1 MSTVA
6 KKKKAD
12 APAREN
18 DLNIRREAFCQYFTK
33 NQALFGNAT
42 LSYAEAY
49 GYKLDE
55 LPRDDYKL
63 DELPRDD
70 AKYKGKGK
78 KRVMVE
84 GSSYD
89 KAYHVC
95 ATEGGRLL
103 KIPEIQ
109 ERITALLNE
118 LLRDDI
124 VDSQLAKVITQDY
137 DLQSKVRAINEYNK
151 VRGRIID
158 KSKVEIERF
167 AMDDIR
173 ELLAPLPLERQDE
186 IYAILTGAIAEAEA
200 LRGAAQVQEG
210 HTQQP

>member
-49 GYKLDE
+49 GY
-55 LPRDDYKL
+55 RL

-84 GSSYD
+84 ESSYD

>member
-1 MSTVA
+1 MA
-6 KKKKAD
+6 KKTT
-12 APAREN
+12 APEQESE
-18 DLNIRREAFCQYFTK
+18 LNLNREAFCQYYTK

-42 LSYAEAY
+42 LSYAEAF

-55 LPRDDYKL
+55 LSK
-63 DELPRDD
+63 ED
-70 AKYKGKGK
+70 AKYKGKGA
-78 KRVMVE
+78 KRKLVE
-84 GSSYD
+84 PSSYD

-95 ATEGGRLL
+95 SVQSSRLL
-103 KIPEIQ
+103 RNADIQ
-109 ERITALLNE
+109 NRITALLNE

-124 VDSQLAKVITQDY
+124 VDSQLAKIITQDD

-158 KSKVEIERF
+158 KTRDVTERF

-186 IYAILTGAIAEAEA
+186 LYAILTNAIAEAEL
-200 LRGAAQVQEG
+200 LRGAAQGQDG
-210 HTQQP
+210 HTR

>member
-1 MSTVA
+1 MA
-6 KKKKAD
+6 KKKAKA
-12 APAREN
+12 APAVEES
-18 DLNIRREAFCQYFTK
+18 DLNLRREAFCQYYTK
-33 NQALFGNAT
+33 NQSLFGNAT

-55 LPRDDYKL
+55 LSH
-63 DELPRDD
+63 DD
-70 AKYKGKGK
+70 AKYKGKGA
-78 KRVMVE
+78 KRKLVE
-84 GSSYD
+84 PSSYD
-89 KAYHVC
+89 KAYNVC
-95 ATEGGRLL
+95 GVEGARLL
-103 KIPEIQ
+103 RNPKVQ

-124 VDSQLAKVITQDY
+124 VDSQLAKIITQDD

-158 KSKVEIERF
+158 KTRDVTERF

-173 ELLAPLPLERQDE
+173 ELLAPLPQERQDE
-186 IYAILTGAIAEAEA
+186 IYAILTNAVAEAEA